1 MLPRCLPRGKSASQL
16 SLPSGQP
23 GDSQWP
29 KKHSPWASPP
39 LLLHATQKLLAPS
52 VFCVSTSEH
61 VKYLEGS
68 AWHTARC
75 CIYTCRIFISMHLSD
90 HVCICISFLIDMR
103 VKAELCEAVEWEAAS
118 VHNGWW
124 FALFP
129 PPLKCQSI
137 LPPQSAPLQT
147 CNDSA
152 DFNYLSWLPR
162 LWLPDAQQGRSFGF
176 ISGNTCTSLARSL
189 F

>member
-1 MLPRCLPRGKSASQL
+1 MLDTSNWGSGTRASDEETHRAKAEGKTVLLPEVRRRFREYKTSQNKCYPGVYQGANLPPSCHYRVGNQETASDPKNTLLERRLL
-16 SLPSGQP
+16 SSFMPH
-23 GDSQWP
+23 
-29 KKHSPWASPP
+29 K
-39 LLLHATQKLLAPS
+39 KLLAPS

-118 VHNGWW
+118 VHNG
-124 FALFP
+124 
-129 PPLKCQSI
+129 
-137 LPPQSAPLQT
+137 
-147 CNDSA
+147 
-152 DFNYLSWLPR
+152 
-162 LWLPDAQQGRSFGF
+162 
-176 ISGNTCTSLARSL
+176 
-189 F
+189 